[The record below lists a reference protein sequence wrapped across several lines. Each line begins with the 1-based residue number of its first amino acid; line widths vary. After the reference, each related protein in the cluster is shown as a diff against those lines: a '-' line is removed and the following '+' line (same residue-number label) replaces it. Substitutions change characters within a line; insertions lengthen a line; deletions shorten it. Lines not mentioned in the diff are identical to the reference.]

1 MPWPAAVNRRGVRGK
16 IAPMKLQSV
25 ELRVPDVEATARF
38 FEQVWGLARVPNGS
52 SVRLRATASLPYV
65 IELERGAPALRSI
78 TFCGPRAE
86 IGAEREM
93 TGPEGERYRFVVE
106 APVTPLAAQ
115 RDRPIQLSHVVLN
128 SKDADAAERFA
139 IEELGFKLSDRT
151 RHMSFVR
158 CNRVHHC
165 IAYARAGFA
174 SLNHIAFEMA
184 DIDGVMRG
192 IGRMRDAGF
201 APVWGPGRHGP
212 GNNVFGYFVGP
223 HGGVIEYTAE
233 VEDVG
238 DDYKVGGPEDWKWPP
253 GRTDQ
258 WGVSTKDHDRIAKA
272 EQAFPW
278 A

>member
-1 MPWPAAVNRRGVRGK
+1 
-16 IAPMKLQSV
+16 MKLQSV
-25 ELRVPDVEATARF
+25 ELQVADVEGTARF
-38 FEQVWGLARVPNGS
+38 FEQVWGLTRAGNGAA
-52 SVRLRATASLPYV
+52 VRLRGTAGLPY
-65 IELERGAPALRSI
+65 IIGLERGAPALRSI
-78 TFCGPRAE
+78 TFCGARSE
-86 IGAEREM
+86 IGAEREVK
-93 TGPEGERYRFVVE
+93 GPEGERYRFVVE
-106 APVTPLAAQ
+106 TPAAPLAAQ

-139 IEELGFKLSDRT
+139 IEELGFRLSDRT

-201 APVWGPGRHGP
+201 PPVWGPGRHGP

-233 VEDVG
+233 VEQVG
-238 DDYKVGGPEDWKWPP
+238 EDYKVGGPEDWKWPP
-253 GRTDQ
+253 GRTDR
-258 WGVSTKDHDRIAKA
+258 WGIAVRDTARMHAA
-272 EQAFPW
+272 EHAMRW
-278 A
+278 S